1 MHRIDEV
8 RPSSPTPGRPSSRPA
23 EDYAAPS
30 QQAAARFQHETLFYA
45 GPHEFL
51 AGTLPFIEG
60 ALERRE
66 PVLVAVVPERQWL
79 LRGALGAGA
88 AQVQFLDMHVLG
100 RNPARIIP
108 AWRAFLDSS
117 GAGGQ
122 PVRGIGEP
130 IWAGRS
136 EAELCECERHES
148 LVNVAFDG
156 GRPWRLLCPYD
167 TEGLDEGV
175 IQGAQRT
182 HPLIARDGASHSSEQ
197 FLAAHA
203 APSPFAGSLPA
214 PSAPFEQRPFDICDL
229 GSVRDSVARWAE
241 AAGLG
246 PERTSDLVL
255 AVCELASNSV
265 RHGGGEGILRVWRE
279 PRALLCEV
287 IDTGR
292 IEQPLTGRI
301 APTPAQ
307 HRGRGLWLVNQV
319 CDLVQ
324 IRSDDAG
331 TVVRVQME
339 TG

>member
-1 MHRIDEV
+1 MHRIDTV
-8 RPSSPTPGRPSSRPA
+8 RPRPPAPGPPSSRLA
-23 EDYAAPS
+23 EGYVAALEQVPG
-30 QQAAARFQHETLFYA
+30 RFQHETLFYA
-45 GPHEFL
+45 GPQEFL

-60 ALERRE
+60 GLERRE
-66 PVLVAVVPERQWL
+66 PVLVAVAPERQWL

-88 AQVQFLDMHVLG
+88 AQVQFLDMHLLG

-108 AWRAFLDSS
+108 AWRAFLDGP

-130 IWAGRS
+130 IWPGHS
-136 EAELCECERHES
+136 DAELCECERHES
-148 LVNVAFDG
+148 LLNVAFDG

-167 TEGLDEGV
+167 AGGLDERV
-175 IQGAQRT
+175 IEGARCT
-182 HPLIARDGASHSSEQ
+182 HPLNVRDGTSHASEQ
-197 FLAAHA
+197 FLPAHA

-214 PSAPFEQRPFDICDL
+214 PSAPLERRPFDICDL
-229 GSVRDSVARWAE
+229 GSVRDSLARWAE

-246 PERTSDLVL
+246 PERTTDFVL
-255 AVCELASNSV
+255 AGSELASNSV
-265 RHGGGEGILRVWRE
+265 RHGGGQGVLRIWRE
-279 PRALLCEV
+279 PRALVCE
-287 IDTGR
+287 IKDAGH

-307 HRGRGLWLVNQV
+307 SRGRGLWLVNQV

-324 IRSDDAG
+324 IRSGEAG
-331 TVVRVQME
+331 TAVRVRME